1 MSQLTPFAF
10 SQFLHHSS
18 SAADSCLG
26 DCSKDHIS
34 LNISQG
40 PGKTDGTIHQDYQGG
55 FDKGAVCKGL
65 GRDEEDQRGMVKHAA
80 PAIAGLL
87 IPLLRRKEWRREQ
100 LPDWT
105 LGINQQECSHC
116 LPSKEGAKGLNT
128 LTSLSSFRRSPTDA
142 LLDRIHL
149 EGRDQESPV
158 TVVLTGQLPGAQSRV
173 KKDVEPI

>member
-1 MSQLTPFAF
+1 
-10 SQFLHHSS
+10 
-18 SAADSCLG
+18 
-26 DCSKDHIS
+26 
-34 LNISQG
+34 
-40 PGKTDGTIHQDYQGG
+40 
-55 FDKGAVCKGL
+55 
-65 GRDEEDQRGMVKHAA
+65 MVKHAA